1 MSDDRE
7 RRHAEDALLINA
19 LADGELDAASAL
31 ALEKRLADEPELAK
45 RYASVVALRRA
56 LREKIQPE
64 NAPAGLRDRITALAA
79 DAPRETA
86 PRRQARAWPRLVIP
100 TLAAA
105 MALGVGLD
113 RLWLSSSEPDPRID
127 SLVAAFRRGQI
138 ADQPVDVVASDRHV
152 VKPWLARK
160 LPVSTVVV
168 DLAGE
173 GFPLVGARID
183 IVAGQPA
190 PTLVYRRREHQIAL
204 TELPSAALMK
214 VRGALQGYA
223 SETWSDGD
231 RSYVAVSDV
240 SPAELAH
247 FAELF
252 RKVGAG
258 ERSGGKDTR

>member
-1 MSDDRE
+1 MSDDQ
-7 RRHAEDALLINA
+7 DALLINA
-19 LADGELDAASAL
+19 VADGELDAASAL
-31 ALEKRLADEPELAK
+31 ALEKRLASEPKLAK
-45 RYASVVALRRA
+45 RYATVVALRRA

-64 NAPAGLRDRITALAA
+64 SAPAGLRDRIRALAA
-79 DAPRETA
+79 ADPPREA
-86 PRRQARAWPRLVIP
+86 EPRRQARAWPRLVVP
-100 TLAAA
+100 ALAAA

-113 RLWLSSSEPDPRID
+113 RLWLSSSESDPRID
-127 SLVAAFRRGQI
+127 SLVAGFRRGQI
-138 ADQPVDVVASDRHV
+138 ADQPVDVAASDRHV

-160 LPVSTVVV
+160 LPVSTLVV

-204 TELPSAALMK
+204 TELPLGTVLNAH
-214 VRGALQGYA
+214 GALQGYV
-223 SETWSDGD
+223 SEDWSDGD

-240 SPAELAH
+240 SPSELAL

-252 RKVGAG
+252 RKAAAS
-258 ERSGGKDTR
+258 EKKEAR